1 MGDLACTNQDAVKAI
16 ETTVTQSWPNI
27 PFRMSFEGELPV
39 FKDRNIS
46 KTKLEDRKD
55 GGPSTNHIV
64 DFFFFFLAG
73 ICCFEIRSFPFD
85 SGRSYQ
91 LC

>member
-1 MGDLACTNQDAVKAI
+1 MKAI

-64 DFFFFFLAG
+64 DFFFFFFWLA
-73 ICCFEIRSFPFD
+73 FAVLKSDPFHLIAGGAT
-85 SGRSYQ
+85 SSVK
-91 LC
+91 L